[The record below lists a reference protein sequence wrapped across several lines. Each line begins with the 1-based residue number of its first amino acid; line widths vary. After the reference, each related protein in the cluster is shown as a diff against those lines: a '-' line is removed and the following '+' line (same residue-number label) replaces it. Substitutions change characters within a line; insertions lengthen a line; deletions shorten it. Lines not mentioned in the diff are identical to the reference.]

1 MSNGSTSQSLIQQ
14 RLAESASV
22 KEAMGAD
29 RTLVESL
36 DLIATAVVDAYRSG
50 HKVLLCGNGGSAA
63 DAQHITAELVG
74 KFYLKREPLPAISF
88 TVNTSILTA
97 VGNDFSYD
105 EVFLKQAKALVQ
117 QGDVVIGISTSGNS
131 KNVIL
136 ALDEARRR
144 GAIAVGFTGRS
155 GGMLR
160 EHTDHCLCIPS
171 DDTARIQEGH
181 ITAGHIM
188 CEIVERT
195 LFADER
201 AASTP

>member
-1 MSNGSTSQSLIQQ
+1 MSSSSTSQSLIQK
-14 RLAESASV
+14 RLGESASV
-22 KEAMGAD
+22 KEAMRAD
-29 RTLVESL
+29 SALIECL
-36 DLIATAVVDAYRSG
+36 DTIATAVVETYRSG

-74 KFYLKREPLPAISF
+74 KFYLKREPLAAISF

-117 QGDVVIGISTSGNS
+117 KGDVVIGISTSGNS
-131 KNVIL
+131 ENVIL

-144 GAIAVGFTGRS
+144 GAIAVGFTGRR
-155 GGMLR
+155 GGKLTK
-160 EHTDHCLCIPS
+160 HTDHCLRIPS

-188 CEIVERT
+188 CELVEGA
-195 LFADER
+195 LFGDGQALS
-201 AASTP
+201 AP